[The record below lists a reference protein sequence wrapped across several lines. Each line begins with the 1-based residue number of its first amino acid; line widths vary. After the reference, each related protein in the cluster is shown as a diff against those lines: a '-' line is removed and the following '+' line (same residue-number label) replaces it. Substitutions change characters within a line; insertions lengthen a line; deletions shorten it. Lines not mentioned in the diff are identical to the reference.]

1 MNIMDKIKDF
11 LLNILETYGSKINNW
26 AWHKRWNKGNRKE
39 TYSSEW
45 IKGYKKWKSD
55 KTESEKLQDELEPLP
70 DMKLFN
76 TQRKNPFK
84 EGTN

>member
-1 MNIMDKIKDF
+1 MLKNIKMGI
-11 LLNILETYGSKINNW
+11 LLWIQGWTGQLNSW
-26 AWHKRWNKGNRKE
+26 AWTKWDLLHRKDW
-39 TYSSEW
+39 S
-45 IKGYKKWKSD
+45 KGYKKWKSD

>member
-1 MNIMDKIKDF
+1 MLKNIKMGI
-11 LLNILETYGSKINNW
+11 LLWIQGWTGQLNSW
-26 AWHKRWNKGNRKE
+26 AWTKWDLLHRKDW
-39 TYSSEW
+39 S
-45 IKGYKKWKSD
+45 KGYKKWKSD
-55 KTESEKLQDELEPLP
+55 RTESEKLQDELEPLP